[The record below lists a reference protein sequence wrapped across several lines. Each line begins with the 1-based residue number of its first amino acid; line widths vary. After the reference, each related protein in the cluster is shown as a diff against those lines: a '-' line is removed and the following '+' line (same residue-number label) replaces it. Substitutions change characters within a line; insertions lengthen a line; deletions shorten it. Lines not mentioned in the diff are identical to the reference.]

1 MKRRLLL
8 ACCALLLTAGL
19 GALRFFRLTG
29 GRLPPRSAEGSAL
42 PPLVTFAPEFTA
54 AETGALLDL
63 NTADQAALE
72 TLPGIGE
79 ALAQRILAYRETH
92 GPFSSVDELQAVD
105 GIGPG
110 ILARLR
116 PYVTAVPA
124 E

>member
-19 GALRFFRLTG
+19 GALRYFRLTG

-63 NTADQAALE
+63 NAADQAALE

>member
-63 NTADQAALE
+63 NAADQAALE

-79 ALAQRILAYRETH
+79 ALAQRILAYRETY

-116 PYVTAVPA
+116 PYVTAAPA
-124 E
+124 D

>member
-19 GALRFFRLTG
+19 GALRFFWLTG

-42 PPLVTFAPEFTA
+42 PPLVTFAPAFTA

-63 NTADQAALE
+63 NAADQAALE

>member
-79 ALAQRILAYRETH
+79 ALAQRILAYREAY

-116 PYVTAVPA
+116 PYVTAVPP

>member
-63 NTADQAALE
+63 NAADQTALE

-92 GPFSSVDELQAVD
+92 GPFSSVDELQAVE

-116 PYVTAVPA
+116 PYVTAAPA
-124 E
+124 D

>member
-8 ACCALLLTAGL
+8 ACCILLLTAGL

-29 GRLPPRSAEGSAL
+29 GRLPSQSAGESTL
-42 PPLVTFAPEFTA
+42 PPLLTFTPEFA
-54 AETGALLDL
+54 AETNALLDL

-72 TLPGIGE
+72 TLPGIGK
-79 ALAQRILAYRETH
+79 ALAQRILSYRETY

-116 PYVTAVPA
+116 PYVTAAPP

>member
-8 ACCALLLTAGL
+8 ACCILLLTAGL

-29 GRLPPRSAEGSAL
+29 GHLPSRSAGGSTL
-42 PPLVTFAPEFTA
+42 PPLLTFAPEFS
-54 AETGALLDL
+54 EESDALLEL

-79 ALAQRILAYRETH
+79 ALARRILAYRETY

-116 PYVTAVPA
+116 PYVTVAPT

>member
-29 GRLPPRSAEGSAL
+29 GRLPSQSFGESTL

-72 TLPGIGE
+72 TLPGIGK
-79 ALAQRILAYRETH
+79 ALAQRILAYREAH

-116 PYVTAVPA
+116 PYVTAAPA
-124 E
+124 D

>member
-1 MKRRLLL
+1 MNRMLLL

-79 ALAQRILAYRETH
+79 ALAQRILAYREAH

-116 PYVTAVPA
+116 PYVTAAPA

>member
-8 ACCALLLTAGL
+8 ACCILLLTAGL

-92 GPFSSVDELQAVD
+92 GPFSSVGELQAVD

-116 PYVTAVPA
+116 PYVTAAPP

>member
-29 GRLPPRSAEGSAL
+29 GQLPSRSAGGSAL
-42 PPLVTFAPEFTA
+42 PPLLTFAPEFTA
-54 AETGALLDL
+54 AETGAPLEL

-79 ALAQRILAYRETH
+79 ALAQRILAYRETY

-116 PYVTAVPA
+116 SYVTVAPA

>member
-29 GRLPPRSAEGSAL
+29 GRLPPLSAEGSAL

-79 ALAQRILAYRETH
+79 ALAQRILAYREAH

>member
-29 GRLPPRSAEGSAL
+29 GRLPSQSVGESTL
-42 PPLVTFAPEFTA
+42 PPLLTFTPEFA
-54 AETGALLDL
+54 AETNALLDL

-92 GPFSSVDELQAVD
+92 GPFSSVGELQAVE

-116 PYVTAVPA
+116 PYVTAAPA

>member
-42 PPLVTFAPEFTA
+42 PPLVTFAPEFTS

-72 TLPGIGE
+72 TLPGIGK

-92 GPFSSVDELQAVD
+92 GPFSSVDELQAVE

-116 PYVTAVPA
+116 PYVTAAPP

>member
-42 PPLVTFAPEFTA
+42 PPLLTFTPEFA

-92 GPFSSVDELQAVD
+92 GPFSSVDELQAVE

>member
-79 ALAQRILAYRETH
+79 ALAQRILAYREAH

-116 PYVTAVPA
+116 PYVTAEPA
-124 E
+124 D

>member
-1 MKRRLLL
+1 M

-29 GRLPPRSAEGSAL
+29 GRLPPRLAEGSAL

-79 ALAQRILAYRETH
+79 ALAQRILSYRETY
-92 GPFSSVDELQAVD
+92 GPFSSVDELQAVK

-116 PYVTAVPA
+116 PYVTAAPA

>member
-29 GRLPPRSAEGSAL
+29 GRLPSQSAGESTL
-42 PPLVTFAPEFTA
+42 PPLLTFTPEFA
-54 AETGALLDL
+54 AETNALLDL

-116 PYVTAVPA
+116 PYVTAAPP

>member
-8 ACCALLLTAGL
+8 ACCILLLTAGL

-29 GRLPPRSAEGSAL
+29 GRLPSQSAGESTL
-42 PPLVTFAPEFTA
+42 PPLLTFTPEFA
-54 AETGALLDL
+54 AETTALLDL

-72 TLPGIGE
+72 TLPGIGK
-79 ALAQRILAYRETH
+79 ALAQRILSYRETY

-116 PYVTAVPA
+116 PYVTAAPP